1 MSFPD
6 QLSLS
11 GCVFVVAGATG
22 GIGKSLSIL
31 LHSLDASLVLLD
43 LSEESLDSLSVQL
56 QNTHPRSPKPHTFA
70 VDITSE
76 SQLSNVTSWFSKTFD
91 HINGLINCVGI
102 LRLGDSLKC
111 VSETSLDEWE
121 TIININLTGT
131 FLLNRAFIPLM
142 QSQRFGDIINIS
154 SVSGKQG
161 RAFDGPYCASKFGII
176 GLTESIAA
184 EVASSGIRVQCLLPD
199 AVDTGIWLQNGSSSI
214 QPPLMMSPENVSKF
228 LLYML
233 TLPSDIF
240 LSNPTISPMKL
251 PKRRR
256 RSR

>member
-6 QLSLS
+6 QLSLT
-11 GCVFVVAGATG
+11 GTVFVIAGATG

-31 LHSLDASLVLLD
+31 LHSLDASLVLVD
-43 LSEESLDSLSVQL
+43 LSEESLDSLSLQL
-56 QNTHPRSPKPHTFA
+56 QNTHPSSPKPHTFA
-70 VDITSE
+70 ADITSE
-76 SQLSNVTSWFSKTFD
+76 SQLSDLTSWFTQTFD
-91 HINGLINCVGI
+91 HLNGLINCVGI
-102 LRLGDSLKC
+102 LRSGDSLKC

-184 EVASSGIRVQCLLPD
+184 EVASFGIRVQCLLPD
-199 AVDTGIWLQNGSSSI
+199 AVDTDIWLQNGSSSI
-214 QPPLMMSPENVSKF
+214 QPPLMMSSENVSKF

-233 TLPSDIF
+233 TLPSDIY